1 MKQHPA
7 REAYW
12 SNYLRSLP
20 EQDHHKTY
28 YEAFSFGTT
37 PQAADNLLALVLQGT
52 KTATSMSLWELEQQ
66 GNTLW
71 NVGDEHIVLDG
82 AGNPRCIIQTT
93 ELRIIP
99 FQDVD
104 AQFAYDYGE
113 GDKTLAWWR
122 KEMWNYYVED
132 SQRLGK
138 QAREDM
144 PLICERFKVV
154 YS

>member
-1 MKQHPA
+1 MKQQPTL
-7 REAYW
+7 EAYW
-12 SNYLRSLP
+12 STYLRSLP
-20 EQDHHKTY
+20 EQDRNKTY
-28 YEAFSFGTT
+28 YEALSFGTT
-37 PQAADNLLALVLQGT
+37 PQEADKILVLVLQGT
-52 KTATSMSLWELEQQ
+52 KTATSMSLWELELQ
-66 GNTLW
+66 GKTLW

-93 ELRIIP
+93 ELRITP

-104 AQFAYDYGE
+104 AQFAYGYGE
-113 GDKTLAWWR
+113 GDQTLTWWR
-122 KEMWNYYVED
+122 KEMWTYYVED
-132 SQRLGK
+132 CQRLGK